1 MCTKIRYST
10 FHIYVTLQKRFYK
23 KIGHLHD
30 HIISLSFSH
39 LVNEKTPKYLYITC
53 QFLDYMLANH
63 ALYITNENNKNK
75 KENIINKSK

>member
-10 FHIYVTLQKRFYK
+10 FHTYVTLQKRFYK

-30 HIISLSFSH
+30 PIISLSFSH
-39 LVNEKTPKYLYITC
+39 LVNEKKPQIRIHHLPI
-53 QFLDYMLANH
+53 LDYMLANH
-63 ALYITNENNKNK
+63 PLYITNENNKSK